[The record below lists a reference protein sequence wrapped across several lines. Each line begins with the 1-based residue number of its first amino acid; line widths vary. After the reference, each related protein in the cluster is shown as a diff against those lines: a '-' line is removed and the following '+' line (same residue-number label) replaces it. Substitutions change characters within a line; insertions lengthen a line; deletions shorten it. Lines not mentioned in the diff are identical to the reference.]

1 MLQKHMNCVTGLR
14 RMSSHRIA
22 NAHHTDVYIATR
34 QQYLLFNHTDQSTE
48 STFVKIEHMSSQSTE
63 QHRQIAARQGPVK
76 VAVITVSD
84 TRTRENDSGG
94 DLIADRIMSAGHE
107 VVFRAIVKD
116 EPAQISD
123 LLDQITG
130 ETEARLVLFTGGT
143 GIAPRDTTYDVIA
156 RKLEKTM
163 PGFGELFRML
173 SYSEV
178 GAAAMLSR
186 ATAGVY
192 RGRVI
197 MSMPGSP
204 NAVQVAMDKLIMPE
218 IQHLAW
224 EVAR

>member
-1 MLQKHMNCVTGLR
+1 MTETG
-14 RMSSHRIA
+14 
-22 NAHHTDVYIATR
+22 
-34 QQYLLFNHTDQSTE
+34 
-48 STFVKIEHMSSQSTE
+48 SSQ
-63 QHRQIAARQGPVK
+63 QHREIAARQGPVH
-76 VAVITVSD
+76 VAIITVSD

-94 DLIADRIMSAGHE
+94 DLIEQRVTGAGHA
-107 VVFRAIVKD
+107 VVFRTIVKD
-116 EPAQISD
+116 EPDQIGT
-123 LLDQITG
+123 LLDKIVG
-130 ETEARLVLFTGGT
+130 ETDARLILFTGGT
-143 GIAPRDTTYDVIA
+143 GIAPRDTTYDALA

-173 SYSEV
+173 SFGEV

-186 ATAGVY
+186 ATAGTY
-192 RGRVI
+192 RGRVV